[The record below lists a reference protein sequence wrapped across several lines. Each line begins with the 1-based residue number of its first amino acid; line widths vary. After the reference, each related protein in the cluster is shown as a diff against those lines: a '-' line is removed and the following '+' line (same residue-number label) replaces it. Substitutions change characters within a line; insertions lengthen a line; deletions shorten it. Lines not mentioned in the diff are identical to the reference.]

1 MKDVEVTEMW
11 QLLAI
16 CLSRN
21 VKQLKSISNKHVKT
35 FGDINYKMMLVGER
49 KQIKYIQ
56 NEKKF
61 HSNSIVPLSKM
72 SILI

>member
-1 MKDVEVTEMW
+1 MKDMEVMEMW

-49 KQIKYIQ
+49 KQNTYKM
-56 NEKKF
+56 KK
-61 HSNSIVPLSKM
+61 SSIPTPFSPYQK
-72 SILI
+72 

>member
-16 CLSRN
+16 CFSRN

-49 KQIKYIQ
+49 KQNTYKM
-56 NEKKF
+56 KKK
-61 HSNSIVPLSKM
+61 SIPTPLSPYQK
-72 SILI
+72 